1 MSFRRGHLEYFVA
14 VAEEGQITSAARR
27 LGVAQPALSQ
37 AIAQLESE
45 TGLTLLERH
54 ARGVRLTPA
63 GESFYAKARLAV
75 AATGEAESTA
85 RSLARA
91 QQGTIEFG
99 FLGAPPSIEG
109 RVEMEGFAMAYPDI
123 EVRYRDLPFPTS
135 PTSAWLGEV
144 DVAVC
149 HLPPQDEAVWSR
161 VIRHEPRVALVPR
174 EHPLAERDQ
183 LHVAELLDETY
194 IGFGETVDPLWAGFW
209 CLDDHRGGPPASMTA
224 DRATDPQ
231 EVLAALGAGGAI
243 TIVPLAAAN
252 VLTNVLEGTAA
263 IPVRDASPARIAL
276 VGHRDRRNPLVAA
289 LLAYSD
295 VVAATRRPHPD
306 SGAGAAA
313 GS

>member
-45 TGLTLLERH
+45 TGLHLLERH

-63 GESFYAKARLAV
+63 GESFYEKARLAV
-75 AATGEAESTA
+75 AATGDAESTA

-123 EVRYRDLPFPTS
+123 EVRYRDLPFPTRS
-135 PTSAWLGEV
+135 TSAWLGEV

-149 HLPPQDEAVWSR
+149 HAPPPDEAVWSR
-161 VIRHEPRVALVPR
+161 VVRFEPRVALIPA
-174 EHPLAERDQ
+174 EHPLAGREQ
-183 LHVAELLDETY
+183 LQVADVLDETF
-194 IGFGETVDPLWAGFW
+194 IGFADTVDPTWAGFW
-209 CLDDHRGGPPASMTA
+209 CLNDHRGGAPSLLTA
-224 DRATDPQ
+224 DRTSNPQ
-231 EVLAALGAGGAI
+231 EVLAALGAGSAI

-252 VLTNVLEGTAA
+252 VLKTVLSGTAA
-263 IPVRDASPARIAL
+263 IPLGDAAPARIAL
-276 VGHRDRRNPLVAA
+276 VGHRDRRNPLVGA
-289 LLAYSD
+289 LLAYAD
-295 VVAATRRPHPD
+295 VVAAATRTDRDPGTAR
-306 SGAGAAA
+306 S
-313 GS
+313 S

>member
-45 TGLTLLERH
+45 TGLKLLDRH

-63 GESFYAKARLAV
+63 GESFYEKARLAV

-85 RSLARA
+85 RSLVRA
-91 QQGTIEFG
+91 QAGTIEFG

-123 EVRYRDLPFPTS
+123 EVRYRDLPFPMRS
-135 PTSAWLGEV
+135 TSAWLGDV

-149 HLPPQDEAVWSR
+149 HLPPPDEAVWSR
-161 VIRHEPRVALVPR
+161 VIRVEPRVALIPR
-174 EHPLAERDQ
+174 EHPLAERAE
-183 LHVAELLDETY
+183 LHVADLIDETY
-194 IGFGETVDPLWAGFW
+194 IGFGATVDPTWAGFW
-209 CLDDHRGGPPASMTA
+209 CLDDHRGGPPAHVTA
-224 DRATDPQ
+224 DHACNPQ
-231 EVLAALGAGGAI
+231 EVLAALGASGAI

-252 VLTNVLEGTAA
+252 VLMNVIAGTAA

-276 VGHRDRRNPLVAA
+276 VGHRDRRNPLVGA
-289 LLAYSD
+289 LLAYAD
-295 VVAATRRPHPD
+295 VVAAARRVEGDP
-306 SGAGAAA
+306 GAAR
-313 GS
+313 SS